1 MSFFVSF
8 LHEII
13 NKLDVNSKQIIRV
26 FITLKICHKVM
37 TLSTFEY
44 DCNHMLSFC
53 FENLSWAKR
62 SARIPT
68 TNIPEII
75 TKI

>member
-1 MSFFVSF
+1 M
-8 LHEII
+8 
-13 NKLDVNSKQIIRV
+13 
-26 FITLKICHKVM
+26 VM